1 MKRKEHRPMKRT
13 LSLIG
18 GLSTALLFS
27 AGVALG
33 GAGEAGH
40 GHAAEAE
47 YGKPGDAKKPA
58 RLIPVTM
65 KEADGKMMFFPASIE
80 VRRGEQVRFKLTNA
94 GELEHE
100 FVLATMEQNAK
111 HKIEMQK
118 NPDMEHDDPN
128 ARRLAASKNGEIV
141 WQFTKA
147 GTFEFACLIPGHYE
161 AGMKGTVVVK

>member
-1 MKRKEHRPMKRT
+1 MRNT
-13 LSLIG
+13 FSLFT
-18 GLSTALLFS
+18 GLSMALFLGIGPAL
-27 AGVALG
+27 AGPG
-33 GAGEAGH
+33 QAGH
-40 GHAAEAE
+40 GHAAEAA
-47 YGKPGDAKKPA
+47 YGKPGDPKKPA
-58 RLIPVTM
+58 RIVPITM
-65 KEADGKMMFFPASIE
+65 KEADGKMMYFPDKIE
-80 VRRGEQVRFKLTNA
+80 VRRGEQVRFKLANS

-100 FVLATMEQNAK
+100 FVLATIEENAK

>member
-1 MKRKEHRPMKRT
+1 MRNT
-13 LSLIG
+13 FSLFT
-18 GLSTALLFS
+18 GLSMALFLGTGLAF
-27 AGVALG
+27 AGPG
-33 GAGEAGH
+33 QAGH
-40 GHAAEAE
+40 GHAAEAA
-47 YGKPGDAKKPA
+47 YGKPGDPKKPA
-58 RLIPVTM
+58 RIVPITM
-65 KEADGKMMFFPASIE
+65 KEADGKMMYFPDKIE
-80 VRRGEQVRFKLTNA
+80 VRRGEQVRFKLANS

-100 FVLATMEQNAK
+100 FVLATIEENAK